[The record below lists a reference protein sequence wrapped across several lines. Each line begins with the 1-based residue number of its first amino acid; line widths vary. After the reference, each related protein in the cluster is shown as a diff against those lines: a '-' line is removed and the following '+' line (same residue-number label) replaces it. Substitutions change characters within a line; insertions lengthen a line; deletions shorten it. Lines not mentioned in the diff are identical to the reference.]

1 MENRTELVCYVTR
14 GEEAEE
20 YRISLSYADF
30 TAEEFIELLVEPIM
44 LAQAYHPDSVKE
56 ALGKIEYK
64 ESITEEM
71 WRRTEIAGE
80 MSKL

>member
-20 YRISLSYADF
+20 YRISLPYADF

-44 LAQAYHPDSVKE
+44 LAQAYHPDSVNK
-56 ALGKIEYK
+56 ALNKYEDTEFAIENTGYTMK
-64 ESITEEM
+64 PV
-71 WRRTEIAGE
+71 
-80 MSKL
+80 